1 MVLKNY
7 HSFLGKMISATPVST
22 SLLRIRNLFN
32 DSVVKEIDPVYNN
45 LKLIGNDA
53 KNECLQSNKKSGS
66 TTQDIF
72 FGMSMCNFILAC
84 SKMC

>member
-7 HSFLGKMISATPVST
+7 HSFLGRMISTTPVST

-45 LKLIGNDA
+45 LKLIRNDG

-66 TTQDIF
+66 TTQHIF
-72 FGMSMCNFILAC
+72 FGMCNFIFAC